1 VGYYVC
7 PIEYLFKYLKHKHKL
22 PLMKKLF
29 FAIAIMIVSLS
40 LTAQD
45 YKPFKVDIALG
56 YAIPG
61 GKGAKGG
68 VLFAIEPKYA
78 VMDQL
83 NLGLRME
90 AAVVARGYAGTNVE
104 EEMEVD
110 VKASGSYILTG
121 DYYYT
126 SKRSFRPF
134 SGIGAGIYS
143 IAAAS
148 VSAGDETAAV
158 GADSK
163 FGGLVRSGFEA
174 GHFRFAVEYNL
185 VPKTKLTTEDAG
197 TIESKNGY
205 IGIKIGATIGG
216 GKKSK

>member
-1 VGYYVC
+1 
-7 PIEYLFKYLKHKHKL
+7 
-22 PLMKKLF
+22 MKKLF
-29 FAIAIMIVSLS
+29 FAVAILIVSLS
-40 LTAQD
+40 LNAQE
-45 YKPFKVDIALG
+45 YKPFKVDVALG

-78 VMDQL
+78 VIDQL
-83 NLGLRME
+83 TVGLRME

-126 SKRSFRPF
+126 AKRGFRPF
-134 SGIGAGIYS
+134 SGVGAGIFS

-148 VSAGDETAAV
+148 VSTGSETVAAGA
-158 GADSK
+158 GSK

-185 VPKTKLTTEDAG
+185 VPKTKMTTETNE
-197 TIESKNGY
+197 TIESKNSY

-216 GKKSK
+216 GRKSK